1 MDYLYYIFGT
11 LIFIAALL
19 MVEAVHLRWRY
30 SKGAHAKGLARLKR
44 IMGSKQGDSE
54 HSSSILKERLLSANP
69 GLQDM
74 LSQLPNIARLD
85 RLLQQSGLSW
95 SVGSLLGLSALAAG
109 AVFFAS
115 SFAAL
120 PWLLRLGL
128 SALSAGLPFL
138 YVIKAKS
145 NRMAKI
151 ELQLPDALDLMG
163 RALRA
168 GHAFPTTLQMAGDEL
183 NDPLAAEI
191 RIASDEISFG
201 ISLSDAMLNL
211 AKRVPSTDLR
221 YFVIAV
227 LIQRETGGN
236 LTELLSNISAI
247 IRDRTKLLGQIK
259 VLSAEGKMSGWV
271 LGLLP
276 FGAAAMMQLTSPE
289 FLKVLYTDPDGINLL
304 IGAAVMMLI
313 GAITMRNI
321 ATIRV

>member
-19 MVEAVHLRWRY
+19 MVEAVHLKWRY

-44 IMGSKQGDSE
+44 IMGSEQGDSE
-54 HSSSILKERLLSANP
+54 QSSSIRKERLLSANA

-74 LSQLPNIARLD
+74 LSQLPNIAHLD
-85 RLLQQSGLSW
+85 RLLQQSGLPW
-95 SVGSLLGLSALAAG
+95 SVGRLLALSALAAG
-109 AVFFAS
+109 AGFFAS

-120 PWLLRLGL
+120 PWLLRLALAGL
-128 SALSAGLPFL
+128 SAALPFL
-138 YVIKAKS
+138 YVTKTKAS
-145 NRMAKI
+145 RMAKI

-183 NDPLAAEI
+183 NDPLAAEL
-191 RIASDEISFG
+191 RTAFDEISFG
-201 ISLSDAMLNL
+201 ISLPDAMLNL

-221 YFVIAV
+221 YFVVAV

-236 LTELLSNISAI
+236 LTELLGNISAI
-247 IRDRTKLLGQIK
+247 IRDRIKLLGQIR
-259 VLSAEGKMSGWV
+259 VLSTEGKMSGWV

-276 FGAAAMMQLTSPE
+276 FGTAAMMQLTSPE
-289 FLKVLYTDPDGINLL
+289 FLRVLYTDPDGINLL
-304 IGAAVMMLI
+304 MGAAVMMLV

-321 ATIRV
+321 TIIRV